1 MKSFIITLL
10 ILILVALYVARL
22 SVTFKPFKVTFETPY
37 AAFALVFLIL
47 SLFFL
52 SYQSYLNGR
61 KAAYEEVK
69 IIINKIKEEQL
80 LKEEPLLWK
89 EQ

>member
-10 ILILVALYVARL
+10 ILIPVALYVAGL

-37 AAFALVFLIL
+37 AAFALIFFIL
-47 SLFFL
+47 ALSFH

-61 KAAYEEVK
+61 KAAYGEVK
-69 IIINKIKEEQL
+69 IIYYGKISTNL
-80 LKEEPLLWK
+80 N
-89 EQ
+89 